1 MKTIK
6 FLVINAKS
14 SDKDVTVVCED
25 GGIACLH
32 FNGEHMVATL
42 YQDRITPETDL
53 ENLFEE
59 LGEGKAYIEDF
70 SGMEPTPQMIIHCI
84 NWLNASPCNEL
95 NCIDYREYDGDFEEI
110 MGSSYLQW
118 IEEFLRKE

>member
-32 FNGEHMVATL
+32 FNGEHMLVTL
-42 YQDRITPETDL
+42 YQNRITPETDL

-59 LGEGKAYIEDF
+59 LGEGKSYIEDYK
-70 SGMEPTPQMIIHCI
+70 GENDVTPQMILDCM
-84 NWLNASPCNEL
+84 NWLFKSSESHLP
-95 NCIDYREYDGDFEEI
+95 CIDYREYDGDFEEI

-118 IEEFLRKE
+118 IEEFLIK